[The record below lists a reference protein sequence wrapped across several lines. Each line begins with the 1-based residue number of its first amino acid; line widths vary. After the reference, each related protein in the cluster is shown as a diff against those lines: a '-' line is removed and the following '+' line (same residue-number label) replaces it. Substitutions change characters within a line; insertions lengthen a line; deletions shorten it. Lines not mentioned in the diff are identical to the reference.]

1 VTVAKA
7 AKPDA
12 AIAASLKEI
21 GCPLPSPS
29 PTSTEAPPSVG
40 ALLAAPRPCAPARP
54 GPRRS
59 TASGR
64 GAACCAPALRPG
76 PAPRLGPARGGP
88 PRAERS
94 KPRSYADH
102 VDAGATW
109 APPDGPLHGP
119 WQRNNGV

>member
-1 VTVAKA
+1 VTVVKA

-40 ALLAAPRPCAPARP
+40 ALLAAPRPCAPA
-54 GPRRS
+54 
-59 TASGR
+59 
-64 GAACCAPALRPG
+64 LRPG

-94 KPRSYADH
+94 KPRPYADH